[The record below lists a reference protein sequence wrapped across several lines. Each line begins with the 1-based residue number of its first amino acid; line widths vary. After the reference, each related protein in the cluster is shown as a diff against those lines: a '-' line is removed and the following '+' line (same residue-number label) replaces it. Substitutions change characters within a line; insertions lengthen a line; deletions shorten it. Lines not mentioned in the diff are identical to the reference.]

1 MKENNPVTVA
11 EEVKRLE
18 ENQISPPTA
27 PVVTATDANT
37 VETPTVPTV
46 PATTNAHIVEN
57 VAKEEVSV
65 G

>member
-11 EEVKRLE
+11 EETKRLE
-18 ENQISPPTA
+18 ENPISPPTA
-27 PVVTATDANT
+27 PVVTTTEQSA
-37 VETPTVPTV
+37 VPTPNV
-46 PATTNAHIVEN
+46 PTAPIVEN

>member
-11 EEVKRLE
+11 EETKRLE
-18 ENQISPPTA
+18 ENPISPPTA
-27 PVVTATDANT
+27 PVVTATPN
-37 VETPTVPTV
+37 VPTA
-46 PATTNAHIVEN
+46 PIVEN